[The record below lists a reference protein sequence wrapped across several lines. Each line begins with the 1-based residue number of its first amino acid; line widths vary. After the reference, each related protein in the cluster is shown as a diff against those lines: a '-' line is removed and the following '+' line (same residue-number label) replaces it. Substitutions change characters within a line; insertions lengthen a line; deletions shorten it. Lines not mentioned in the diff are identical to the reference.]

1 MHAPAV
7 THIEPTRG
15 WASLRLRELWA
26 YRELLYFL
34 ALRDV
39 KVRYKQT
46 AIGAAWAVLQP
57 LTVMVIFTLVFGRVA
72 KLSSEGAPYALFAL
86 AALVPW
92 TYFAS
97 YLQSASLSL
106 SSNVNLV
113 SKVYFPRLCL
123 PIAAVLAGL
132 VDLAVSTAVLL
143 VVTLISGRLGLQ
155 VLVTPLLVVMLIAA
169 CLGPALWLAAINVKY
184 RDVRQI
190 VPFLIQVLLF
200 LSPVAYSA
208 TLIEGRLLYIYA
220 LNPMVGVIEGFRW
233 AFLGGGRDIGVVI
246 LISTCS
252 ALALLVGGA
261 YYFRRFER
269 SFADL
274 I

>member
-1 MHAPAV
+1 
-7 THIEPTRG
+7 
-15 WASLRLRELWA
+15 
-26 YRELLYFL
+26 
-34 ALRDV
+34 
-39 KVRYKQT
+39 
-46 AIGAAWAVLQP
+46 
-57 LTVMVIFTLVFGRVA
+57 
-72 KLSSEGAPYALFAL
+72 
-86 AALVPW
+86 LVPW

-132 VDLAVSTAVLL
+132 VDLTVSTAVLF
-143 VVTLISGRLGLQ
+143 VVTLISGRLGLE
-155 VLVTPLLVVMLIAA
+155 VLVTPLLVLMLIAA

-208 TLIEGRLLYIYA
+208 TLIEGRLVYFYA

-233 AFLGGGRDIGVVI
+233 AFLGSDRDIGVVM